1 MNIKNISILLLLL
14 VTVINNSFAKENK
27 ILVKVNNE
35 IITTV
40 DVLNEI
46 KFLSFTNI
54 AFEKIEKK
62 QQIQIAKDSLI
73 KEKIKL
79 IELIKFKKNLNLED
93 KIFEEV
99 AKNYFIDQN
108 IQNWNEYSIFLK
120 NNNLDIQFIK
130 EKISIDTFWK
140 GLIYEKFHKNVKI
153 DINQVKKD
161 ILIKEKQNE
170 YFLSEI
176 VFSLNKDERLN
187 QKLKKITD
195 LIKNKNF
202 AEAAFNFS
210 ISDTTK
216 NGGKLGWIKE
226 NVLNS
231 KIKKE
236 LKNIDIGEYT
246 NPIVIPGGFLIL
258 KIEDIREIKRDLDI
272 EKETKKVINKKTNNQ
287 LNRLSNIYL
296 NKLRLN
302 IQINEI

>member
-1 MNIKNISILLLLL
+1 MNIKNISILLLLF

-79 IELIKFKKNLNLED
+79 IELIKFRKNLNLED

-236 LKNIDIGEYT
+236 LKSLDIGEYT

>member
-93 KIFEEV
+93 EIFEEV

-108 IQNWNEYSIFLK
+108 IQNWNEYSVFLK
-120 NNNLDIQFIK
+120 KNNLDIQFIK

-236 LKNIDIGEYT
+236 LKSLDIGEYT

>member
-79 IELIKFKKNLNLED
+79 IELIKFRKNLNLED

-108 IQNWNEYSIFLK
+108 IQNWNEYSVFLK
-120 NNNLDIQFIK
+120 KNNLDIQFIK

-236 LKNIDIGEYT
+236 LKSLDIGEYT

>member
-1 MNIKNISILLLLL
+1 MNIKNISILILIL
-14 VTVINNSFAKENK
+14 VAVINNSFAKENK

-46 KFLSFTNI
+46 KFLSFVNKD
-54 AFEKIEKK
+54 FDKIEKK
-62 QQIQIAKDSLI
+62 QQIQIAKNSLI
-73 KEKIKL
+73 KEKIKS
-79 IELIKFKKNLNLED
+79 IELLKFKQNLNLKDE
-93 KIFEEV
+93 IFEEV
-99 AKNYFIDQN
+99 AKNYFLDQN
-108 IQNWNEYSIFLK
+108 IKNLNDYSLFLK
-120 NNNLDIQFIK
+120 RNNLDVKFIR

-140 GLIYEKFHKNVKI
+140 GLVYEKFHKNVKI
-153 DINQVKKD
+153 YITQVKKE
-161 ILIKEKQNE
+161 ILKKEKKTE
-170 YFLSEI
+170 YLLSEI
-176 VFSLNKDERLN
+176 VFSLKKDEKLN
-187 QKLKKITD
+187 QKLKKI
-195 LIKNKNF
+195 IFMIENKNF

-210 ISDTTK
+210 VSDTTK
-216 NGGKLGWIKE
+216 KGGKLGWIKE

-236 LKNIDIGEYT
+236 LRNINIGEYT

-258 KIEDIREIKRDLDI
+258 KIDDSRKIKRNLDI
-272 EKETKKVINKKTNNQ
+272 EKETKKIIDKKTNNQ

>member
-1 MNIKNISILLLLL
+1 MNVKNISILILIL

-46 KFLSFTNI
+46 KFLSFVNRD
-54 AFEKIEKK
+54 FEKIEKK
-62 QQIQIAKDSLI
+62 QQILIAKNSLI
-73 KEKIKL
+73 KEKIKS
-79 IELIKFKKNLNLED
+79 IELLKFKQNLNLGDE
-93 KIFEEV
+93 IFEEV
-99 AKNYFIDQN
+99 AKNYFIDQK
-108 IQNWNEYSIFLK
+108 IKNWNEYSLLLK
-120 NNNLDIQFIK
+120 KNNLDVKFIR

-140 GLIYEKFHKNVKI
+140 RLIYEKFHKNVKI
-153 DINQVKKD
+153 DIAQVKKD
-161 ILIKEKQNE
+161 ILVKEKQSE
-170 YFLSEI
+170 YLLSEI
-176 VFSLNKDERLN
+176 VFSLKKDEKLN
-187 QKLKKITD
+187 EKLKKI
-195 LIKNKNF
+195 ISMIENKNY

-236 LKNIDIGEYT
+236 LRNLDIGEYT
-246 NPIVIPGGFLIL
+246 NPIVMPGGFLIL
-258 KIEDIREIKRDLDI
+258 KIDDSREIKRNLNI

-287 LNRLSNIYL
+287 LNRFSNIYL

>member
-79 IELIKFKKNLNLED
+79 IELIKFRKNLNLED

-108 IQNWNEYSIFLK
+108 IQDWNEYSIFLK

-236 LKNIDIGEYT
+236 LKSLDIGEYT

>member
-79 IELIKFKKNLNLED
+79 IELIKFRKNLNLED

>member
-1 MNIKNISILLLLL
+1 MNIKNISILLLLF

-79 IELIKFKKNLNLED
+79 IELIKFRKNLNLED

>member
-1 MNIKNISILLLLL
+1 MNIKNISILLLLF

-93 KIFEEV
+93 EIFEEV

-161 ILIKEKQNE
+161 LLIKEKQNE

-236 LKNIDIGEYT
+236 LKSLDIGEYT

>member
-93 KIFEEV
+93 EIFEEV

>member
-1 MNIKNISILLLLL
+1 MNIKNILILLLLL
-14 VTVINNSFAKENK
+14 VIFINNSFAKENK

-46 KFLSFTNI
+46 KFLSFTNL

-79 IELIKFKKNLNLED
+79 IELIKFRKNLNLED

-236 LKNIDIGEYT
+236 LKSLDIGEYT

-258 KIEDIREIKRDLDI
+258 KIDDSRKIKRNLDI
-272 EKETKKVINKKTNNQ
+272 EKETKKIIDKKTNNQ

-296 NKLRLN
+296 NKLILN

>member
-1 MNIKNISILLLLL
+1 MNIKNISILLLLF

-79 IELIKFKKNLNLED
+79 IELIKFRKNLNLED

-108 IQNWNEYSIFLK
+108 IQNWNEYSVFLK
-120 NNNLDIQFIK
+120 KNNLDIQFIK

-236 LKNIDIGEYT
+236 LKSLDIGEYT

>member
-79 IELIKFKKNLNLED
+79 IELIKFRKNLNLED

-108 IQNWNEYSIFLK
+108 IQDWNEYSIFLK